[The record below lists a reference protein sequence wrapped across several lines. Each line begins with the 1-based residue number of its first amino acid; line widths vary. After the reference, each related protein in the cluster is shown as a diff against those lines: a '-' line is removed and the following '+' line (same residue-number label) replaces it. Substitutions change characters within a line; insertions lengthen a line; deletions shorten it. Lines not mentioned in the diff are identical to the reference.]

1 MQIERKAE
9 KLSLLRGLVWFHP
22 SSTTKYYTRTFFVCV
37 FMFSHSYAALAGATA
52 RQTARQPRPPTC
64 LPPQSKKTQL
74 LSAGR
79 DSAQAQKLSFSA
91 SQRWPESE
99 AGIQNR
105 ARRLDWAG
113 PRQKRSS
120 AGDKAYTKTRRA
132 AKFSFSASQRKAL
145 AVPFCPCTD
154 QLHQ

>member
-1 MQIERKAE
+1 MRVHVQPFLRRASRGHCKANR
-9 KLSLLRGLVWFHP
+9 SPTPTPNVP
-22 SSTTKYYTRTFFVCV
+22 
-37 FMFSHSYAALAGATA
+37 
-52 RQTARQPRPPTC
+52 PPTK
-64 LPPQSKKTQL
+64 QKTQL

-113 PRQKRSS
+113 QRQKRRS